1 VARPLAWPEDE
12 LGDDVVLLRAW
23 EDGDVACAIEAATDP
38 QIPRIT
44 SLPRDADREQA
55 LDWIARQHGRV
66 RDGEGVPLAIVERA
80 SGRAVGLASV
90 MLRPGDIG
98 WIGYWV
104 VPSRR
109 GEGFATRGVRALIPW
124 AFGTLGL
131 VRLEV
136 GVEPWNDASMR
147 VAERCGFTREALLL
161 AHERTADGDAIDLVL
176 FSRHPQDG

>member
-1 VARPLAWPEDE
+1 MARPLAWPDEE

-23 EDGDVACAIEAATDP
+23 TDGDVACALEAATDP

-44 SLPRDADREQA
+44 SLPREADRDQA
-55 LDWIARQHGRV
+55 LEWIARQHGRV

-80 SGRAVGLASV
+80 TGRAVGLASV

-109 GEGFATRGVRALIPW
+109 GEGFATRGVGSLARW
-124 AFGTLGL
+124 AFEGLGL
-131 VRLEV
+131 VRLEI
-136 GVEPWNDASMR
+136 GVEPWNEASMR
-147 VAERCGFTREALLL
+147 VAERCGFVREALLF

-176 FSRHPQDG
+176 FSRYQQDG